1 MVAVEPGD
9 ISPFGSESRASCL
22 ASNPKGLTLTVGNNV
37 LRSKLRR
44 CELVRFPSIGHPSP
58 QAHQHVLADCQG
70 LRVFTE
76 TLFLMSNSHV
86 CV

>member
-1 MVAVEPGD
+1 MVVAEPGD
-9 ISPFGSESRASCL
+9 IPPFGSESRASCL
-22 ASNPKGLTLTVGNNV
+22 VSNPKGLTLTVGQNV

-58 QAHQHVLADCQG
+58 QAHQHVLAVCQG
-70 LRVFTE
+70 LRVCAE
-76 TLFLMSNSHV
+76 TLLLMVNSHV